1 MIGGAGMTSPHAIQL
16 SGGLSVDEST
26 SYSFRWRY
34 PGKRIGWVGALSVWP
49 PARQLPQR
57 GSQVGGGGQSSLLLK
72 RAVRLPGKPTCLS
85 LWERWHGGA
94 VTERASPGISHASI
108 EHPVG
113 KGLCPLPSSGS
124 ALLPVDGAPRLPL
137 RGRLFCLERGARSP
151 DRAIPLGAPCSRQPP
166 PSKSKPLKPLRLQ
179 GLNCFVFKTFCN
191 IFQAKFPCVVTPPQF
206 QTPLSS
212 SQGPFSPFR
221 S

>member
-57 GSQVGGGGQSSLLLK
+57 GNQVGGAVFCLQWFPK
-72 RAVRLPGKPTCLS
+72 RAVRSSGKPTCLS

-94 VTERASPGISHASI
+94 VTERVSPRNLSCIDRPPCREG
-108 EHPVG
+108 
-113 KGLCPLPSSGS
+113 
-124 ALLPVDGAPRLPL
+124 AL
-137 RGRLFCLERGARSP
+137 
-151 DRAIPLGAPCSRQPP
+151 P
-166 PSKSKPLKPLRLQ
+166 PSVLRECPASGRRGPKAPSKREAFLFRAWGPVPRPGHSSESAMLPAAAP
-179 GLNCFVFKTFCN
+179 FK
-191 IFQAKFPCVVTPPQF
+191 I
-206 QTPLSS
+206 QTPETAPAPGVEL
-212 SQGPFSPFR
+212 FR
-221 S
+221 FQNVL